1 MESNTLSV
9 KNFKGRLLGNHSF
22 LDMDQSVSRGTFN
35 MVIRGWFPFFHL
47 GWYVFL
53 FHLSI
58 CFFVS
63 FSCGVDPGTIS
74 LSSIDLRS
82 SNTASSYTTFPFLVL
97 TLSTAD
103 NNSWFLL
110 RFSGIF
116 FIATINITIS
126 TEWVD

>member
-9 KNFKGRLLGNHSF
+9 KNFKGGLLGNHSF
-22 LDMDQSVSRGTFN
+22 LDMDQSVSKGYFQY
-35 MVIRGWFPFFHL
+35 GYEAGP
-47 GWYVFL
+47 L
-53 FHLSI
+53 FSTLVGM
-58 CFFVS
+58 FFVS
-63 FSCGVDPGTIS
+63 FVLTFSCGVDPGTIS

-103 NNSWFLL
+103 NNSWLLL

-116 FIATINITIS
+116 FIATINITVS